1 MDIDGD
7 GRDRQGRSQGCATKL
22 GEVKICVPFTD
33 FPIIKSMSAQ
43 PAGNT
48 HDAI

>member
-33 FPIIKSMSAQ
+33 LSNHQINVSTASW
-43 PAGNT
+43 
-48 HDAI
+48 